1 MYTTYG
7 SLHKTE
13 VSLHESVTEGHN
25 LQQNSRGSYCGRPQQ
40 LGMVPMF
47 APSEMWEPYSGGKAF
62 VPCAFP
68 DLDLPSDT
76 VREVETHRLGR

>member
-1 MYTTYG
+1 MVSMLQ
-7 SLHKTE
+7 SLRMLI
-13 VSLHESVTEGHN
+13 VGGWFS
-25 LQQNSRGSYCGRPQQ
+25 LQQNSRSSYCGRPQQ

-47 APSEMWEPYSGGKAF
+47 TPSEMCEPYSGGKAF
-62 VPCAFP
+62 VPCAYP